1 MAEHSLP
8 HRASRAPR
16 SSEHSLK
23 HPFTGKSGTI
33 TPNNIIRLR
42 DANDAVPSIVNGKV
56 TPPLRIPNKERR
68 SREYLTDKEVATLMD
83 TARKIGRHGH
93 RDATLILLAYRH
105 GLRVAELVALRWDQV
120 DLNQGLLHVTRAKNG
135 TPSTHPLRGPEIRA
149 LRRLQRDYVGPYVF
163 VTERKGPVTA
173 SLVRKIMARAGERA
187 GLGFPV
193 HPHMLRHACGFKLAN
208 DGHDTRAIQHYLGH
222 RNIQHTVRY
231 TELTPDRFNG
241 FWKD

>member
-1 MAEHSLP
+1 MAANSLP
-8 HRASRAPR
+8 NRARRAPPV
-16 SSEHSLK
+16 SQHSQEQ
-23 HPFTGKSGTI
+23 PFTGKSATI
-33 TPNNIIRLR
+33 TPNNVIRLP
-42 DANDAVPSIVNGKV
+42 DANDVAPSIVNGKV
-56 TPPLRIPNKERR
+56 TPPLRIPNKDRR
-68 SREYLTDKEVATLMD
+68 SREYLTDKEVTTLMD
-83 TARKIGRHGH
+83 TARKIGRYGH

-105 GLRVAELVALRWDQV
+105 ALRVAELVALRWDQL

-149 LRRLQRDYVGPYVF
+149 LRRLQRDYAGPYVF

-173 SLVRKIMARAGERA
+173 SLVRKIMARAGERT

-231 TELTPDRFNG
+231 TELASDRFNG
-241 FWKD
+241 FWDD